1 MNNNCDGD
9 GVDSDANRLLVYE
22 NPSATSYY
30 QNDGDGVD
38 SDNISNHESSL
49 FDGSSHASGHNIV
62 TSIAQQPNN
71 DFDLMLQQLQQQQ
84 QQPPL
89 IPQPQA
95 GVDLGFTYFSQ
106 QVPNQTLENT
116 GVTNTSTT
124 SDPSK
129 SNYSNFLN
137 SSNNTNLQNLQQ
149 TQLLM
154 NFLQQQQLPQQQQQP
169 NIIDG
174 VMGAEGLLAAL
185 AAASNYNTSNGQM
198 QPSSRTLAD
207 GSMGSQSQ
215 LTQQSTTSL
224 SHSNAQLPLQQ
235 PLMQTL
241 GSNSSLTL
249 QSLPLGVTNPFA
261 GEITG
266 GPNQRINESTAH
278 SLNNLPMIQANEG
291 PSSDQSNDTEQ
302 LQQQLAILQRQVLD
316 MQQRQGQQQQQ
327 SNISF
332 SQSVGESFGQEQ
344 FQNPG
349 NANFLQQQLL
359 LQQHLLQ
366 NASNMMQQPQS
377 YDMTSSGANALQTG
391 VATMA
396 QQPSNN
402 PGYFNPGALQNR
414 GPITMSATPQV
425 AVNRMED
432 IMSQQV
438 AALQNSSITSNMI
451 PPLQQQQALMLP
463 PQFNMLQGHVTA
475 VPLISATTPRSGTI
489 PSAGDNNVTGIASLT
504 QPRNAGTGSSSK
516 RKRKQTFPEKL
527 MQTIMDYGNDETV
540 AWLPDGKSF
549 VVVSPDR
556 FCCDVLSKVFKE
568 AKYASFVRKLHRWGF
583 VRLTS
588 GTGTDCFHHP
598 QFQKNEIELANSI
611 RCMPRGDDKTNPDP
625 TVADGSTKT
634 DSAHALP
641 SLAGV
646 EKFIKGAVT
655 SAADSSINEISK
667 SSNF

>member
-9 GVDSDANRLLVYE
+9 GRGVDSDANRLLVYE
-22 NPSATSYY
+22 NPSAPSYY
-30 QNDGDGVD
+30 QNAGDGVD

-71 DFDLMLQQLQQQQ
+71 DLDLMLQQLQQQQ
-84 QQPPL
+84 QPPL
-89 IPQPQA
+89 LPQPQA

-106 QVPNQTLENT
+106 QVSNQTLEST
-116 GVTNTSTT
+116 GDTNTSTT
-124 SDPSK
+124 ADSSK
-129 SNYSNFLN
+129 SNFSDFLN
-137 SSNNTNLQNLQQ
+137 SNNNTNLQNLQQ

-154 NFLQQQQLPQQQQQP
+154 NFLQQQQQQLPQQQQQP
-169 NIIDG
+169 NNIDG
-174 VMGAEGLLAAL
+174 VMGAEGLLVAL
-185 AAASNYNTSNGQM
+185 TAASNYNNSNGQM

-215 LTQQSTTSL
+215 FTQQSTASL

-235 PLMQTL
+235 PFMQTL

-249 QSLPLGVTNPFA
+249 QSLPQAVTNPFA

-278 SLNNLPMIQANEG
+278 LLNNLPMIQANEG
-291 PSSDQSNDTEQ
+291 SSSDQSNDTEQ

-332 SQSVGESFGQEQ
+332 SQSFGGESFGQEQ
-344 FQNPG
+344 FQTPG
-349 NANFLQQQLL
+349 NANFLQHQLL

-366 NASNMMQQPQS
+366 NTSNMMQQRQS
-377 YDMTSSGANALQTG
+377 HDMTSSGTNALQTG
-391 VATMA
+391 VATMG

-402 PGYFNPGALQNR
+402 PGYFYPGALQNR
-414 GPITMSATPQV
+414 GPIAMSATPQV
-425 AVNRMED
+425 AMNRMED

-438 AALQNSSITSNMI
+438 AALQNSSITSNM
-451 PPLQQQQALMLP
+451 QQALMLP
-463 PQFNMLQGHVTA
+463 PQFNMLQGHVTTF
-475 VPLISATTPRSGTI
+475 PPISATTARSGTI

-527 MQTIMDYGNDETV
+527 MQAIMDHGNDETV

-625 TVADGSTKT
+625 TVADGSTNT
-634 DSAHALP
+634 NSAHALP